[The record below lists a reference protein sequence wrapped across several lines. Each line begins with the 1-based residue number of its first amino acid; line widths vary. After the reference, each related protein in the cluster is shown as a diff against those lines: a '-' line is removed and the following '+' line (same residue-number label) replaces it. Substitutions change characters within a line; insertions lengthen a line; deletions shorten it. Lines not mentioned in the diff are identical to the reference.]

1 MTDTQDIRWTA
12 TLTAPGIDTCET
24 FEGLCDNGDKDA
36 WTQARDHLVDDAL
49 GEIPSPLADAL
60 AALLCDADPQ
70 EAIRFSHAGITL
82 TLLPSQDEGHA
93 PHQVERAMPDAVLTR
108 ADGTPVA
115 TFHVT
120 DEWDEEDCDCIDEAE
135 AERLAR
141 ICARALDGEVRTP
154 ARHRISAFDGSTIQ
168 VIATD
173 AQGREYEYCTV
184 SSLEEEEDDSGAR
197 ERAQAIVDA
206 LCRG

>member
-1 MTDTQDIRWTA
+1 MTDTQQTRWTA

-36 WTQARDHLVDDAL
+36 WTQARDHLVDGAL
-49 GEIPSPLADAL
+49 DDLDSPLAETL
-60 AALLCDADPQ
+60 STLLCDADPQ
-70 EAIRFSHAGITL
+70 EAVSFSHAGITL
-82 TLLPSQDEGHA
+82 TLLAEAQDGRG
-93 PHQVERAMPDAVLTR
+93 PHRVERSMPDTVLTR

-120 DEWDEEDCDCIDEAE
+120 DDWDEDEAETIDEAE

-141 ICARALDGEVRTP
+141 VCARALDRDAGTP
-154 ARHRISAFDGSTIQ
+154 RRYTVSEFDGSTLQ

-173 AQGREYEYCTV
+173 SEGNAYEYCTV
-184 SSLEEEEDDSGAR
+184 SAREDEDDIGPAR
-197 ERAQAIVDA
+197 DRARSIAEA
-206 LCRG
+206 LAG